1 MSSLSRSAC
10 PPCGGGRSPPCSVAR
25 SGHAPHLRPPRPG
38 HPTPRSSPEPRARAG
53 VPSEFAFSWGKVGA
67 RTRATSR
74 PCCPGL
80 TAEEA
85 ESSGAPPPTPRA
97 GRQGAHGGSAAGGQ
111 AGRVPVSPAVAAW
124 TEPPT
129 AGLRCADS
137 DSDRVRREV
146 AEPRGSSL
154 RPLGRLTRG
163 PGAAGGRTLAAAV
176 WAASAQETCC
186 RHGQPGGQTLPVPQE
201 VAAVIPCCRRKG
213 MAPFRPGSGPQFR
226 AQGRGLPSLPLSSSR
241 SCPLRR
247 PGLRRQALRCWR
259 CGPRHWPAV

>member
-1 MSSLSRSAC
+1 MLCGPERSRA
-10 PPCGGGRSPPCSVAR
+10 SPEA
-25 SGHAPHLRPPRPG
+25 PG

-74 PCCPGL
+74 PRRPGL

-85 ESSGAPPPTPRA
+85 ESSGGPPADPPSRPA
-97 GRQGAHGGSAAGGQ
+97 GRTRGLRGGWTS
-111 AGRVPVSPAVAAW
+111 RSCPCSPAVAAW

-137 DSDRVRREV
+137 DSDSVRREV

-154 RPLGRLTRG
+154 RPLGRLTWG

-226 AQGRGLPSLPLSSSR
+226 AQERGLPSLPLSSSR

>member
-1 MSSLSRSAC
+1 MLCGPERSRA
-10 PPCGGGRSPPCSVAR
+10 SPE
-25 SGHAPHLRPPRPG
+25 APGTPPPRPG

-74 PCCPGL
+74 PHRPSL

-85 ESSGAPPPTPRA
+85 ESSGVPPPTPRA

-241 SCPLRR
+241 SRPLRR